1 MRGERTDKELPVSM
15 VRYSMC
21 AYVCKGEGEGGR
33 EAQTQRERGGVGRE
47 WRRRRVNCC
56 KL

>member
-33 EAQTQRERGGVGRE
+33 EAQTERERGGVGRE